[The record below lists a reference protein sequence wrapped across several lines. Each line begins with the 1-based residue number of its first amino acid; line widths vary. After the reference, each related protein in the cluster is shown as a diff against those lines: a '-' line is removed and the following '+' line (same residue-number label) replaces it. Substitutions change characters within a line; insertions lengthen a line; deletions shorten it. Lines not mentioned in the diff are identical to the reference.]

1 MKKLLILLCAL
12 VLFAND
18 VNLTKE
24 EKKYISSHTF
34 KCITTATWAPFNTFK
49 KGKLEGIA
57 VDFWNIIKNKLNIK
71 SKCIIAPTWSS
82 VIDAVKNNTADI
94 TIGTDKT
101 PDIENFAIFTKP
113 YASFPIAIAT
123 RNDIG
128 FIGSMLFL
136 KNKTIA
142 VGKNYTVAR
151 LLKHHFPDFKIIETE
166 NIKKALEMVSS
177 GKAFAAIDIMPVLV
191 YNINKYEFAN
201 LKISGK
207 TPWKFNIR
215 FMLSKNNKLLAS
227 AINKAIDTITE
238 KQKNEIYR
246 KWIHVTYQEGY
257 SLKQILTIIF
267 FSIIIIAV
275 LIYWNRSLKREIEKR
290 KESEKKL
297 QKLSIIDSLT
307 GIFNRY
313 KIDTALKQQISYSKR
328 HQTPL
333 SLIFF
338 DIDHFKKINDTFGH
352 KAGDEI
358 LKEITNLIKTHLRE
372 YDIFGR
378 WGGEEFIIILP
389 NTSLK
394 QAVKVAQK
402 LKSIIENHNFN
413 HIGHLTCSFGVTEL
427 TENDTT
433 DSILIRVDS
442 FMYEAKKRGRNNIVS
457 DLNCKF

>member
-1 MKKLLILLCAL
+1 MKKLLFLLCTL

-24 EKKYISSHTF
+24 EKNYISSHTF
-34 KCITTATWAPFNTFK
+34 KCITTASWAPFNTFR

-57 VDFWNIIKNKLNIK
+57 VDFWKIVKNRLNIK
-71 SKCIIAPTWSS
+71 SKCIITRNWSE
-82 VIDAVKNNTADI
+82 VLNAIKNNKADI
-94 TIGTDKT
+94 TIGTDIT
-101 PDIENFAIFTKP
+101 PQKNFALFTKP
-113 YASFPIAIAT
+113 YTTFPIAIAT
-123 RNDIG
+123 RNDVG

-142 VGKNYTVAR
+142 VGKNYTVAH
-151 LLKHHFPDFKIIETE
+151 LLKNNFPDFKIIEAE
-166 NIKKALEMVSS
+166 NIKKALKMVSS
-177 GKAFAAIDIMPVLV
+177 GQAYAAIDIMPVLV

-207 TPWKFNIR
+207 TPWKFNLR
-215 FMLSKNNKLLAS
+215 FMLSKNDPLLVT

-238 KQKNEIYR
+238 DQKHKIYR

-257 SLKQILTIIF
+257 SLKQVLAIIF
-267 FSIIIIAV
+267 FSIVIITV
-275 LIYWNRSLKREIEKR
+275 LIYWNRLLTKEIQKR
-290 KESEKKL
+290 KKTEKEL

-313 KIDTALKQQISYSKR
+313 KIDTTLKQQIAYSKR

-333 SLIFF
+333 SIIFF
-338 DIDHFKKINDTFGH
+338 DIDHFKKINDTYGH

-389 NTSLK
+389 NTSLD
-394 QAVKVAQK
+394 QAVKVTKK
-402 LKSIIENHNFN
+402 LKSIIENKKFN
-413 HIGHLTCSFGVTEL
+413 YIDKLTCSFGVTEL
-427 TENDTT
+427 KPEDNS
-433 DSILIRVDS
+433 DSILTRVDS

-457 DLNCKF
+457 DYNL

>member
-57 VDFWNIIKNKLNIK
+57 VDFWNIVKNKLNIK
-71 SKCIIAPTWSS
+71 SKCIIASNWSE
-82 VIDAVKNNTADI
+82 VLNAIKNKKADI

-101 PDIENFAIFTKP
+101 PQKSFALFSKP
-113 YASFPIAIAT
+113 YAMFPIAIAT
-123 RNDIG
+123 RNDVG
-128 FIGSMLFL
+128 FIGSMFFL

-142 VGKNYTVAR
+142 VGKNYTVAH

-191 YNINKYEFAN
+191 YNINRYEFAN

-207 TPWKFNIR
+207 TPLNFNVR
-215 FMLSKNNKLLAS
+215 FMLSKNNSLLVS
-227 AINKAIDTITE
+227 AINKAIDTISE
-238 KQKNEIYR
+238 RQKQQIYR

-275 LIYWNRSLKREIEKR
+275 LIYWNISLKREIEKR
-290 KESEKKL
+290 KETEKKL

-313 KIDTALKQQISYSKR
+313 KIDTALKQQIAYSKR
-328 HQTPL
+328 SNTFL
-333 SLIFF
+333 SIIFF
-338 DIDHFKKINDTFGH
+338 DIDHFKRINDTYGH
-352 KAGDEI
+352 QAGDEI
-358 LKEITNLIKTHLRE
+358 LKELTVLIKEHLRE

-389 NTSLK
+389 DTSVK

-402 LKSIIENHNFN
+402 LKSIIEKNKFKY
-413 HIGHLTCSFGVTEL
+413 IDKLTCSFGVTEL
-427 TENDTT
+427 KPEDNS
-433 DSILIRVDS
+433 DSFLTRVDS
-442 FMYEAKKRGRNNIVS
+442 LMYEAKKRGRNKIIS
-457 DLNCKF
+457 DLNV